1 MREYALKLKRDG
13 EPPEW
18 RTDLTLPEALL
29 LTSRRI
35 EAEERDPE
43 PRYLTATV
51 YRDAMAVTLSRYFPP
66 RMRKKA
72 IREEHLTEW

>member
-13 EPPEW
+13 ELPKW
-18 RTDLTLPEALL
+18 RTDLTLPEALIL
-29 LTSRRI
+29 VSQGI
-35 EAEERDPE
+35 EAEERKPE

-72 IREEHLTEW
+72 IRREHLTEL

>member
-18 RTDLTLPEALL
+18 RADLTLPEALL

-72 IREEHLTEW
+72 FRGEHLTE